1 MLNSTNFD
9 FLKNLI
15 RYAYFQGST
24 TTIKFEIYNIIKD
37 VCAKKEINSYVED
50 IVENNFNSLGG
61 LKFGYALLAFYLK
74 RHVALRSFNIDK
86 LVTYKDEKYLSE
98 SWTIEEIKK
107 IDNQIGNFVVLDIPK
122 KNITIDKKV
131 NYYNTSMLDEV
142 KDLSIK
148 LSNSF
153 SLENFQ
159 TRNEE
164 LKKIIIDFF
173 QGKI

>member
-1 MLNSTNFD
+1 
-9 FLKNLI
+9 
-15 RYAYFQGST
+15 
-24 TTIKFEIYNIIKD
+24 
-37 VCAKKEINSYVED
+37 
-50 IVENNFNSLGG
+50 
-61 LKFGYALLAFYLK
+61 
-74 RHVALRSFNIDK
+74 
-86 LVTYKDEKYLSE
+86 
-98 SWTIEEIKK
+98 
-107 IDNQIGNFVVLDIPK
+107 
-122 KNITIDKKV
+122 
-131 NYYNTSMLDEV
+131 MLDEV

>member
-1 MLNSTNFD
+1 M
-9 FLKNLI
+9 
-15 RYAYFQGST
+15 
-24 TTIKFEIYNIIKD
+24 
-37 VCAKKEINSYVED
+37 
-50 IVENNFNSLGG
+50 
-61 LKFGYALLAFYLK
+61 AFYLK

-86 LVTYKDEKYLSE
+86 LVTYKDETYLSE

-122 KNITIDKKV
+122 KNSTIDKKV

>member
-1 MLNSTNFD
+1 M
-9 FLKNLI
+9 
-15 RYAYFQGST
+15 
-24 TTIKFEIYNIIKD
+24 
-37 VCAKKEINSYVED
+37 V
-50 IVENNFNSLGG
+50 
-61 LKFGYALLAFYLK
+61 
-74 RHVALRSFNIDK
+74 SFFV
-86 LVTYKDEKYLSE
+86 L
-98 SWTIEEIKK
+98 IEEV
-107 IDNQIGNFVVLDIPK
+107 QYGHLSDIPK